1 MGLETNENA
10 FLREAI
16 FHPKEF
22 RKRILNS
29 VDCRQE
35 IIWVDAT
42 SMEMK
47 YVYIKVVYAKS
58 MND

>member
-1 MGLETNENA
+1 MRTLFLEKQFFTRRNFVNEYY
-10 FLREAI
+10 
-16 FHPKEF
+16 
-22 RKRILNS
+22 S